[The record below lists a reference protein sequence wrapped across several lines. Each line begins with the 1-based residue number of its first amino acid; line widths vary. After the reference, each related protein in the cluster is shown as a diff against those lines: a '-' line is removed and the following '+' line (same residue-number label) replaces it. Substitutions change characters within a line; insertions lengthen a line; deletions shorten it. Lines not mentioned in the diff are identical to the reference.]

1 MREFKMEHIAG
12 ILTALQNNWFA
23 LAVLILIMFLLT
35 YGVKKGVISFN
46 GKGLKVGIQ
55 DKERTIIRYQ
65 MQYVNAVLDGT
76 VKDIP
81 VRLNEGLH
89 HYRTKYIIGKVKDL
103 FEEMIVYN
111 HITNS
116 EDYISI
122 KQELAYNLVIKLT
135 DDDFFR
141 KPDFKDYMYKL
152 VKDIILKLVTI
163 RENETNGK

>member
-1 MREFKMEHIAG
+1 MEHIAG

-23 LAVLILIMFLLT
+23 LTVLLVLIGLIT
-35 YGVKKGVISFN
+35 YGVRKGVVSFN

-65 MQYVNAVLDGT
+65 MQFVNAKLDGT

-89 HYRTKYIIGKVKDL
+89 HYRAKYIIGKVKDL
-103 FEEMIVYN
+103 FEEMIIYN
-111 HITNS
+111 HISNT

-135 DDDFFR
+135 DDEFFR
-141 KPDFKDYMYKL
+141 KPEFKDYMDKL
-152 VKDIILKLVTI
+152 VRDIILKLVTI
-163 RENETNGK
+163 RENENGK

>member
-1 MREFKMEHIAG
+1 MEHIAG

-23 LAVLILIMFLLT
+23 LTVLLVLIGLIT
-35 YGVKKGVISFN
+35 YGVRKGVVSFN

-65 MQYVNAVLDGT
+65 MQFINARLDGT
-76 VKDIP
+76 IKDIP

-103 FEEMIVYN
+103 FEEMIIYN
-111 HITNS
+111 HISNT

-135 DDDFFR
+135 DDEFFR
-141 KPDFKDYMYKL
+141 KPEFKDYMDKL
-152 VKDIILKLVTI
+152 VRDIILKLVTI
-163 RENETNGK
+163 RESENGK

>member
-1 MREFKMEHIAG
+1 MEHIAE
-12 ILTALQNNWFA
+12 ILAALQNNWFA
-23 LAVLILIMFLLT
+23 LTVLLVLIGLIT
-35 YGVKKGVISFN
+35 YGVRKGAISFN

-65 MQYVNAVLDGT
+65 MQFVNAKLDGT

-103 FEEMIVYN
+103 FEEMIIYN
-111 HITNS
+111 HISNT

-135 DDDFFR
+135 DDEFFR
-141 KPDFKDYMYKL
+141 KPEFKDYMDKL
-152 VKDIILKLVTI
+152 VRDIILKLVTI
-163 RENETNGK
+163 RENENGK

>member
-1 MREFKMEHIAG
+1 MEHIAG

-23 LAVLILIMFLLT
+23 LTVLLVLIGLIT
-35 YGVKKGVISFN
+35 YGIRKGVISFN

-65 MQYVNAVLDGT
+65 MQYINAVLDGT
-76 VKDIP
+76 IKDIP
-81 VRLNEGLH
+81 PRLNEGLH

-103 FEEMIVYN
+103 FEEAIIYN
-111 HITNS
+111 HISGT

-135 DDDFFR
+135 DDDFFK
-141 KPDFKDYMYKL
+141 KPAFKDYMYKL

-163 RENETNGK
+163 RENETYGK